1 MKHPLQAGAVALAA
15 ALCVPGAQAQVETV
29 PKTGATTVAATP
41 MQDDG
46 AARGDRRFMEQAAQ
60 DGLFEVE
67 ISRLAVSRAAD
78 PAVKGFAGMLVEHHS
93 AANTELAQLAGA
105 RGVTLPTGLPRGLR
119 KQIDKLGKLSGAE
132 FDKAYVSGVGIRA
145 HRKDI
150 QLFEKAGRSAKDAQ
164 LKAWI
169 DKTLPTLREHL
180 AQAQKL
186 PQSGKLP
193 ARAG

>member
-1 MKHPLQAGAVALAA
+1 MKHPLAAGVVALATALFVPA
-15 ALCVPGAQAQVETV
+15 ALAQVDTT
-29 PKTGATTVAATP
+29 PKTGATTVAIPAAQEG
-41 MQDDG
+41 MV
-46 AARGDRRFMEQAAQ
+46 ARGDRSFMEKAAQ
-60 DGLFEVE
+60 GGLFEVE
-67 ISRLAVSRAAD
+67 VSRLAVSRAAD

-119 KQIDKLGKLSGAE
+119 KEIDKLGKLSGAE
-132 FDKAYVSGVGIRA
+132 FDKAYVSAVGIKD

-150 QLFEKAGRSAKDAQ
+150 QLFEKAGRSVKDAQ